1 MTANK
6 SSTFTVS
13 KLIPLSILIL
23 TYPHIIG
30 FRQSNTQIHDK
41 NHSLPYTCN
50 MKNWSFVLLFIYKSK
65 SISFLFQNSGMKNN
79 MCIHVYY
86 MYLTSFRLSV
96 DFYFKHC
103 FPIAQGNSV
112 CKNMAEYTCTVNG
125 HKYSPPSILR
135 YMFHIKPHFSKKLL

>member
-1 MTANK
+1 MYMTRII
-6 SSTFTVS
+6 V
-13 KLIPLSILIL
+13 
-23 TYPHIIG
+23 YHIC
-30 FRQSNTQIHDK
+30 
-41 NHSLPYTCN
+41 TCN

-112 CKNMAEYTCTVNG
+112 CKNMVEYTCTVNG

-135 YMFHIKPHFSKKLL
+135 YIFHIKPQFSKKILWSHYNVNCCSARLKNHNIYLCLKI